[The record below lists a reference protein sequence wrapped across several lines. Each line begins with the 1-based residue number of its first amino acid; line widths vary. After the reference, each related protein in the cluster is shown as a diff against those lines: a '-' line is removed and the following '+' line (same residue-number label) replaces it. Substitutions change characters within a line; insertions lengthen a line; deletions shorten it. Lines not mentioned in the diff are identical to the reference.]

1 MADAVNGPIVP
12 RPGGAPGGTAER
24 GRPTRRQLVLGLAG
38 AVAAL
43 QTGAVAAPA
52 RASAAGPAAA
62 LATGPAAVPD
72 ISAWRTALEAFADT
86 MVPGEKRH
94 SGDRAVAGAAA
105 GPGAVQAGTVELLC
119 LPELGLAPLL
129 PVLAELLD
137 TRAVAYALRKGR
149 VLLPVVGSAFAGL
162 GFRDRTALAAELLEP
177 GAADQKL
184 WVLLALFSS
193 LAFDTAAHLHTTDAV
208 AQRHPGLAWSAFPP
222 PDADGLWRFPES
234 GYGRELARTHPRTTS
249 GGHPA

>member
-1 MADAVNGPIVP
+1 M
-12 RPGGAPGGTAER
+12 
-24 GRPTRRQLVLGLAG
+24 
-38 AVAAL
+38 
-43 QTGAVAAPA
+43 
-52 RASAAGPAAA
+52 
-62 LATGPAAVPD
+62 
-72 ISAWRTALEAFADT
+72 EAFADT

-94 SGDRAVAGAAA
+94 SGDRAIAGAAA

-137 TRAVAYALRKGR
+137 TQAVTYALARGR
-149 VLLPVVGSAFAGL
+149 VLLPVLGSAFAGL
-162 GFRDRTALAAELLEP
+162 GFRDRTALAAKLLKP
-177 GAADQKL
+177 GAVDQKL

-193 LAFDTAAHLHTTDAV
+193 LAFDTAAHLHTTDAL
-208 AQRHPGLAWSAFPP
+208 AQRHPGLTWAAFPP
-222 PDADGLWRFPES
+222 PDADGLWRFPEF